1 MQKFT
6 SQTRRIFD
14 KSARMIYYDF
24 SSQFYEVC
32 LVKETVLVCYTHTMC
47 KIIWLMGHN
56 IWALC
61 FCYYM
66 CVKPRDIRITHKVKL
81 YFKWTRLKYF
91 VYNEVI
97 QGLTYV

>member
-1 MQKFT
+1 MQNFT
-6 SQTRRIFD
+6 SQRRRIFD

-24 SSQFYEVC
+24 FSQFYEVS
-32 LVKETVLVCYTHTMC
+32 LVKETVLVCYTHC
-47 KIIWLMGHN
+47 VRLYDSWDVIYELYDFVIIYVLN
-56 IWALC
+56 Q
-61 FCYYM
+61 
-66 CVKPRDIRITHKVKL
+66 RDIRITHKVKL